1 MWPFTSTVYKKA
13 ADRVTMPEQK
23 KIMEKISTLSSIPT
37 LPSIIGQ
44 ITSLLQN
51 PKTSAEELGR
61 AIASDQAL
69 AAKVLKLVN
78 SAFYGFPGR
87 ISTITHAI
95 VILGFSTIKNV
106 VLTASILD
114 IFKKKSDNIIDF
126 DIEQFWMHSIAC
138 GAAAKSIARFTDN
151 KKKEECFIAGLIH
164 DVGKI
169 LLYQYL
175 PELFMKT
182 YTFSIQKKQLFY
194 ESELQLFKITHQE
207 IGSTLAERWNLPQTL
222 QQAIKYHHTPN
233 PVQECFSTTSIVH
246 CADILVRALDF
257 GNGGDNQIP
266 NMSEIAWKSLNLD
279 AISTSTLFDMISDEI
294 DKATAFVQL
303 S

>member
-1 MWPFTSTVYKKA
+1 
-13 ADRVTMPEQK
+13 MPDQK
-23 KIMEKISTLSSIPT
+23 KMLEKIVNLSSIPT

-44 ITSLLQN
+44 ITDLLQN

-61 AIASDQAL
+61 AISSDQAL

-114 IFKKKSDNIIDF
+114 MFKKKSDDTSDF
-126 DIEQFWMHSIAC
+126 DIGQFWMHSISC
-138 GAAAKSIARFTDN
+138 GAAAKSIAKFTDN

-164 DVGKI
+164 DLGKI

-175 PELFMKT
+175 PELFMEA
-182 YTFSIQKKQLFY
+182 YTFSIQNKQLFY
-194 ESELQLFKITHQE
+194 ESELQLFKISHQE
-207 IGSTLAERWNLPQTL
+207 IGGALAERWNLPQML
-222 QQAIKYHHTPN
+222 QQAIKYHHAPQ
-233 PVQECFSTTSIVH
+233 PAQECFSTTAIVH

-257 GNGGDNQIP
+257 GYGGDNQLP
-266 NMSEIAWKSLNLD
+266 NMSEAVWKSLNMD
-279 AISTSTLFDMISDEI
+279 SIPASTLFDMISYEI
-294 DKATAFVQL
+294 EKATAFVQF